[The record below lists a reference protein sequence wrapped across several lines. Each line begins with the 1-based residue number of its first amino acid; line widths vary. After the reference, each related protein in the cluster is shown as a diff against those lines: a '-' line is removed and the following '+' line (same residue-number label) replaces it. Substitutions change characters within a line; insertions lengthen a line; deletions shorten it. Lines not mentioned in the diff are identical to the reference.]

1 MRFTLRGARLVD
13 ATTDL
18 PVGDITIDNAQIQ
31 AVGDAHDVQDVQDM
45 QDASG
50 QVIDAA
56 DTIVTPGFID
66 VHTHG
71 GGGFNLHTTDVGE
84 IHSYL
89 RWVAGTGVTSCL
101 MAVVGVPNAVP
112 LEQLSTAVRAIEQ
125 TKMAQQVVG
134 AEPLGIHMEGPYFS
148 VVRRG
153 AHPPVWLRKP
163 NEAETERV
171 LEVAAGYLRLI
182 TLAPELPGAHA
193 MIRRLIEAGVTVSL
207 GHSDADY
214 EQALE
219 AIRLGTTHATHCFNA
234 MRPLH
239 HRHPGPLAAIAE
251 SPQVRGELIADGIH
265 VHPAMMQVLVKIL
278 GPERTVVITDAQACA
293 GEPNGVFE
301 FAGQHVHM
309 AEGAARLDDGSL
321 AGSVLTMDRALRN
334 MIQFT
339 GVTLSDAVGMQ
350 TLNPAAAI
358 QAADRKGRLRRGYD
372 ADLVLLDR
380 ELNLQATI
388 CRGTVTFATEQW
400 CQRLAALQGQG

>member
-31 AVGDAHDVQDVQDM
+31 AAGDAQDTP
-45 QDASG
+45 G
-50 QVIDAA
+50 QVVDATN
-56 DTIVTPGFID
+56 TIVMPGFID

-71 GGGFNLHTTDVGE
+71 GGGFNLHTTNVGE

-101 MAVVGVPNAVP
+101 IAVVGVPNAIP
-112 LEQLSTAVRAIEQ
+112 LEQLRTAVRAIEQ
-125 TKMAQQVVG
+125 TRNAKQAAS

-148 VVRRG
+148 VMRRG
-153 AHPPVWLRKP
+153 AHPPVWLRMP

-171 LEVAAGYLRLI
+171 LEVTRGHLRLI
-182 TLAPELPGAHA
+182 TLAPELPGAHT

-214 EQALE
+214 EQAQE
-219 AIRLGTTHATHCFNA
+219 AIQLGVTHATHCFNA

-251 SPQVRGELIADGIH
+251 SSQVRGELIGDGIH
-265 VHPAMMQVLVKIL
+265 VYPALMQILVKIL
-278 GPERTVVITDAQACA
+278 GPERTIVITDAQACA
-293 GEPNGVFE
+293 GIPDGIFE
-301 FAGQHVHM
+301 FAGQRVHM
-309 AEGAARLDDGSL
+309 ADGAARLDDDTL
-321 AGSVLTMDRALRN
+321 AGSVLTMDLALRN
-334 MIQFT
+334 MMQFT
-339 GVTLSDAVGMQ
+339 GVSLSDAVRMQ
-350 TLNPAAAI
+350 TLNPAIAI
-358 QAADRKGRLRRGYD
+358 QVADRKGRLHVGYD
-372 ADLVLLDR
+372 ADLTLLDS

-400 CQRLAALQGQG
+400 RQRLAQLQEHSL

>member
-18 PVGDITIDNAQIQ
+18 PIGDITIDNAQIQ
-31 AVGDAHDVQDVQDM
+31 AVGDA
-45 QDASG
+45 QDALG
-50 QVIDAA
+50 QVVDAT

-71 GGGFNLHTTDVGE
+71 GGGFNLHTTSVGE

-89 RWVAGTGVTSCL
+89 RWAAGTGVTSCL
-101 MAVVGVPNAVP
+101 IAVVGVPDAIP
-112 LEQLSTAVRAIEQ
+112 QEQLHTAVQAIEQ
-125 TKMAQQVVG
+125 TREAKQVSG

-153 AHPPVWLRKP
+153 AHPPSWLRLP
-163 NEAETERV
+163 NEAETERL
-171 LEVAAGYLRLI
+171 LEITAGHLRLI

-193 MIRRLIEAGVTVSL
+193 MIHRLVEAGVTVSL

-214 EQALE
+214 EQAQE
-219 AIRLGTTHATHCFNA
+219 AIRLGVTHATHCFNA

-251 SPQVRGELIADGIH
+251 SPQVRGELIGDGIH
-265 VHPAMMQVLVKIL
+265 VHPALMHILVKIL
-278 GPERTVVITDAQACA
+278 GPERTIVITDAQACA
-293 GEPNGVFE
+293 GRLDGFFE
-301 FAGQHVHM
+301 FAGQRVHVE
-309 AEGAARLDDGSL
+309 EGAAHLDDGTL
-321 AGSVLTMDRALRN
+321 AGSALTMDLALRN
-334 MIQFT
+334 MLKFT
-339 GVTLSDAVGMQ
+339 GVSLSDAVRMQ
-350 TLNPAAAI
+350 TLNPAATI
-358 QAADRKGRLRRGYD
+358 GVDDCKGRLYVGYD
-372 ADLVLLDR
+372 ADLLLLDN

-400 CQRLAALQGQG
+400 CKRLAPLEHDL

>member
-31 AVGDAHDVQDVQDM
+31 AVGDVHD
-45 QDASG
+45 APG
-50 QVIDAA
+50 QVVDA
-56 DTIVTPGFID
+56 TNTVVMPGFID

-71 GGGFNLHTTDVGE
+71 GGGFNLHTTNVGE

-101 MAVVGVPNAVP
+101 IAVVGVPNAIP
-112 LEQLSTAVRAIEQ
+112 LEQLRTAVQAIEQ
-125 TKMAQQVVG
+125 TREAKQVVS

-153 AHPPVWLRKP
+153 AHPPVWLRMP
-163 NEAETERV
+163 DEDETERV
-171 LEVAAGYLRLI
+171 LEITRGHLRLI

-214 EQALE
+214 EQAQE
-219 AIRLGTTHATHCFNA
+219 AIRLGVTHATHCFNA

-251 SPQVRGELIADGIH
+251 SSQVRGELIADGIH
-265 VHPAMMQVLVKIL
+265 VHPALMQILVKIL
-278 GPERTVVITDAQACA
+278 GPERTIVITDAQACA
-293 GEPNGVFE
+293 GIPGGVFE
-301 FAGQHVHM
+301 FAGQRVHM
-309 AEGAARLDDGSL
+309 AEGAARLDDETL
-321 AGSVLTMDRALRN
+321 AGSVLTMDLALRN
-334 MIQFT
+334 MMQFT
-339 GVTLSDAVGMQ
+339 GVSLSDAVRMQ
-350 TLNPAAAI
+350 TLNPATAI
-358 QAADRKGRLRRGYD
+358 QVADRKGRLHVGYD
-372 ADLVLLDR
+372 ADLVLLDN

-388 CRGTVTFATEQW
+388 CRGTMTFATEQW
-400 CQRLAALQGQG
+400 CQRLAHLQER